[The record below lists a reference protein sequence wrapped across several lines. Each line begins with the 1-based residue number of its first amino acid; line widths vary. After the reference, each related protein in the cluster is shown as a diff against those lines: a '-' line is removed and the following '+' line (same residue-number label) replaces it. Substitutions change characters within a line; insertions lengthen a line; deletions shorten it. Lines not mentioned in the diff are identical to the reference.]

1 MVLAWLDLES
11 RYTTSTSFFL
21 DETDT
26 HGLEELQ
33 MRRPHKERYRL
44 DKLLKR
50 KAEEGVKIYVIL

>member
-1 MVLAWLDLES
+1 MAES
-11 RYTTSTSFFL
+11 RYATTFSFFL
-21 DETDT
+21 DETVT